1 MSVKRI
7 TAICLALVMMLSLAV
22 GASAASNYSLKVQ
35 NKYVQFYRGGSL
47 TGSYLSKDGAVSLT
61 SSKGDLLVCFTDSTG
76 KSRRIT
82 LGSQSDLSVTGSL
95 PSLSLSKTLDSDVQ
109 VTIGGTVGTLP
120 DEGIIGSLFKP
131 VRAEIIQQVQ
141 TVIGKV
147 GLTLVFLP
155 VVHCFGI

>member
-61 SSKGDLLVCFTDSTG
+61 SSKGDLARLLH
-76 KSRRIT
+76 R
-82 LGSQSDLSVTGSL
+82 
-95 PSLSLSKTLDSDVQ
+95 LDRKVP
-109 VTIGGTVGTLP
+109 P
-120 DEGIIGSLFKP
+120 DHAGQP
-131 VRAEIIQQVQ
+131 VRPERHRARFPRFPSPRR
-141 TVIGKV
+141 
-147 GLTLVFLP
+147 LTATFR
-155 VVHCFGI
+155 

>member
-61 SSKGDLLVCFTDSTG
+61 SSKGDLGSSASPTRPESPAG
-76 KSRRIT
+76 SRWAASPT
-82 LGSQSDLSVTGSL
+82 
-95 PSLSLSKTLDSDVQ
+95 
-109 VTIGGTVGTLP
+109 
-120 DEGIIGSLFKP
+120 
-131 VRAEIIQQVQ
+131 
-141 TVIGKV
+141 
-147 GLTLVFLP
+147 
-155 VVHCFGI
+155 